1 MQKLIDNISSIDLAA
16 VQPEQLVRLH
26 GTFRCNSTGSGRD
39 KKYSYRHGASTPIG
53 DIVDS
58 VWMAAAEAVV
68 KRDSLEQEVMQI
80 LPYVSFSTDT
90 KEENRIHAMN
100 AVFSGLYKDTL
111 WVSFVEYN
119 RKYHPD
125 LLTDVDLVE
134 VIPRC
139 CNRLAQITADRLYHD
154 RYSQTIPCPHCGRFS
169 PFRWP
174 EEICEEEGNGHEQ
187 RTGGA

>member
-1 MQKLIDNISSIDLAA
+1 MQKLIDSISGIDLAT
-16 VQPEQLVRLH
+16 VQPEQLRRMH

-53 DIVDS
+53 DIEDS
-58 VWMAAAEAVV
+58 VWKTAAEAVV
-68 KRDSLEQEVMQI
+68 KRDGLEQEVTQI
-80 LPYVSFSTDT
+80 LPYVSFASDT
-90 KEENRIHAMN
+90 SAENRISAIN

-119 RKYHPD
+119 LNYHPE
-125 LLTDVDLVE
+125 LLVDAELVE
-134 VIPRC
+134 VIPLC
-139 CNRLAQITADRLYHD
+139 CNRAGQITADRLYYD

-174 EEICEEEGNGHEQ
+174 EDVGEEGGNHEQ
-187 RTGGA
+187 DAQNA